1 MNQFAVRFWQA
12 WGEFLADRPQEAQRI
27 KLGSANNLP
36 CGFTCQSIACDNTL
50 MTEFDSNVRTLPD
63 DFPADPRTEAFQG
76 VREARR
82 NELAEDYVELIAELI
97 HEQGEARPVD
107 IAARLGVKVPTVSK
121 TLDRLAREGLI
132 TRAKYRSVFLTD
144 DGRSLA
150 KECRRRHEIVLRF
163 LIRLGLDPETAE
175 RDAEGIEH
183 HVSERT
189 LALFTAFANR
199 S

>member
-1 MNQFAVRFWQA
+1 
-12 WGEFLADRPQEAQRI
+12 
-27 KLGSANNLP
+27 
-36 CGFTCQSIACDNTL
+36 
-50 MTEFDSNVRTLPD
+50 MTENN
-63 DFPADPRTEAFQG
+63 PADPRTEAFEG

-97 HEQGEARPVD
+97 ENQGEARPVD
-107 IAARLGVKVPTVSK
+107 IASRFGVRAPTVTK

-132 TRAKYRSVFLTD
+132 TREKYRSVFLTD
-144 DGRSLA
+144 EGRALA
-150 KECRRRHEIVLRF
+150 SECRRRHEIVLKF

-183 HVSERT
+183 RVSEQT
-189 LALFTAFANR
+189 LVLFAAYADG

>member
-1 MNQFAVRFWQA
+1 MALGAMKSIQIFLNQFRIHQFSIHMK
-12 WGEFLADRPQEAQRI
+12 QRRLCRCRKHLVYTVDHQI
-27 KLGSANNLP
+27 SSLCHSAFRQP
-36 CGFTCQSIACDNTL
+36 S
-50 MTEFDSNVRTLPD
+50 VK
-63 DFPADPRTEAFQG
+63 
-76 VREARR
+76 
-82 NELAEDYVELIAELI
+82 AEMCSMCLI
-97 HEQGEARPVD
+97 HDQGEARPVD

-132 TRAKYRSVFLTD
+132 TRAKYRSVFLTEA
-144 DGRSLA
+144 GRALA

-163 LIRLGLDPETAE
+163 LISLGLDPETAE

-189 LALFTAFANR
+189 LALFSAFANR